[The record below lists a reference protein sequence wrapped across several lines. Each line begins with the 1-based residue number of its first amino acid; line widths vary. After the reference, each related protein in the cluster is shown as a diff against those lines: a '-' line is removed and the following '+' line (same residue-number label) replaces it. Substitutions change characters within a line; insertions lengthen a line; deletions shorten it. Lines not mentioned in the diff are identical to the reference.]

1 MKKLAL
7 ILMSLLV
14 CLVLF
19 AGCGT
24 QDESTSNAA
33 GDSSSS
39 SSQENGSSEAVQKGD
54 PDKKAILVVS
64 FGTSYNDTREKT
76 IDAIEQEIADAF
88 PDYEVRRA
96 FTSQTI
102 IDKLGERDGL
112 EIDNVTGAMERL
124 VDDGFGTVICQPTH
138 VMNGLE
144 YDDMVAEVS
153 AFAGNFE
160 TLKFGTPLLNSSEDY
175 QLVAQALVKNVPTS
189 EDDEAVVLM
198 GHGTEH
204 FANAAYAA
212 LDYTLK
218 DQGNSQYIVGTVESY
233 PGLEQVQKQVEALG
247 AKKVILAPLMI
258 VAGDHAT
265 NDMASDEEGSW
276 KMEFKKAGYEVDI
289 VLKGLGEYP
298 EIREIYVSHVQQAID
313 GE

>member
-14 CLVLF
+14 CLGLF

-24 QDESTSNAA
+24 QDESTSNTV

-112 EIDNVTGAMERL
+112 EIDNVTEAMERL

-160 TLKFGTPLLNSSEDY
+160 TLKFGTPLLNSAEDY

-298 EIREIYVSHVQQAID
+298 EIRKIYVSHVRQAID
-313 GE
+313 EE

>member
-14 CLVLF
+14 CLGLF

-24 QDESTSNAA
+24 QGESTSNAA
-33 GDSSSS
+33 GDSSSP

-102 IDKLGERDGL
+102 IDKLSERDGL

-160 TLKFGTPLLNSSEDY
+160 TLKFGTPLLNSAEDY

>member
-14 CLVLF
+14 CLGLF
-19 AGCGT
+19 AGCGS

-39 SSQENGSSEAVQKGD
+39 SSQENGSGETAQKGD

-112 EIDNVTGAMERL
+112 EIDNVTEAMERL
-124 VDDGFGTVICQPTH
+124 VDDGVGTVICQPTH

-153 AFAGNFE
+153 AFADNFE
-160 TLKFGTPLLNSSEDY
+160 TLKFGTPLLNSAEDY

-233 PGLEQVQKQVEALG
+233 PGLEQAQKQVEALG